1 MEIFGLGLSGCSP
14 MQVIETLQ
22 KINQKKSLKKVEWV
36 FTDAGD

>member
-14 MQVIETLQ
+14 MQVIETS
-22 KINQKKSLKKVEWV
+22 KKNLPYHKLVVEWV